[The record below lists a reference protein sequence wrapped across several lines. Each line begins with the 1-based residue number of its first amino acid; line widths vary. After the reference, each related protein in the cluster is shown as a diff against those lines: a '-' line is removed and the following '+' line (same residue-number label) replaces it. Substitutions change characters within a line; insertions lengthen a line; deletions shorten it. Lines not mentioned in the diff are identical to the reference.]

1 MTSIMGEF
9 YGYKLRMPEE
19 SDRTTLE
26 QWIARNPT
34 DDNRRTA
41 TFFMGQQMDER
52 ENAPPIMCV
61 LEDAEGIVFFTRID
75 RIQSAALINIQS
87 GPDISNNSRMR
98 NIIALLEGLIYLEEI
113 LVRDGFEEWIFQST
127 CPAVSAFAKRR
138 MGFVESQGNLIR
150 SMSGKREL

>member
-1 MTSIMGEF
+1 
-9 YGYKLRMPEE
+9 
-19 SDRTTLE
+19 
-26 QWIARNPT
+26 
-34 DDNRRTA
+34 
-41 TFFMGQQMDER
+41 MGQQMDER

-127 CPAVSAFAKRR
+127 SPAVSAFAHTVDVGEAGIVTAVFYGIRTKRP
-138 MGFVESQGNLIR
+138 V
-150 SMSGKREL
+150 